1 MQQLHAVQVVSRAR
15 GLYDSSRVLLL
26 EPPYDSAPWLELLPA
41 GTSRLALGL
50 RRTVF
55 ERSQTAH
62 LRLAHSRSIGAR
74 TTDFPS
80 ALGDDPGAHG
90 IAVRTVCVLQ

>member
-15 GLYDSSRVLLL
+15 GVYDRSRVLLL
-26 EPPYDSAPWLELLPA
+26 ERSYDSPPWLELLPA
-41 GTSRLALGL
+41 STSRLALGL

-55 ERSQTAH
+55 ERSQTAL
-62 LRLAHSRSIGAR
+62 LRLAHSHSIRAL

-80 ALGDDPGAHG
+80 ARGDDPGAHG